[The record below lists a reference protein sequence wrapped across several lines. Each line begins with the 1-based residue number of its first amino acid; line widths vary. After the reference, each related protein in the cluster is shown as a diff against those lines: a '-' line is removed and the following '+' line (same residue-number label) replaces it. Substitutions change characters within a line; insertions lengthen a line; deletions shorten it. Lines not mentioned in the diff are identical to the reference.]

1 MNVLTDLMLII
12 LPLPYVWKLNAPLAQ
27 RIALAG
33 MFVSAVP
40 SLLPWTRLGKLIAHR
55 FLYLQLLGCFVNVV
69 SIVRLCILMSLN
81 LSSSD
86 VTFNF
91 SEVVIWSVVEVNC
104 GLICACLP
112 SLRPAFTRLGL
123 GRVFGLSSHTPSP
136 SEGMGPSGVGVA
148 DSGALRPYGSASWK
162 GRGLFSVSM
171 AEGETYRGRD
181 DEEDSYEM
189 IKQAHREQGQTTTSV
204 EPARSSVSE
213 ERSAEEPAGIEVKRH
228 WAISEEPMSGH

>member
-1 MNVLTDLMLII
+1 ML
-12 LPLPYVWKLNAPLAQ
+12 LRAHAEK
-27 RIALAG
+27 
-33 MFVSAVP
+33 
-40 SLLPWTRLGKLIAHR
+40 TEKLINAVFVH
-55 FLYLQLLGCFVNVV
+55 LQLLGCFVNVV

-112 SLRPAFTRLGL
+112 SLRPAFTRLGF
-123 GRVFGLSSHTPSP
+123 GRIFGGSSHTPSP
-136 SEGMGPSGVGVA
+136 SQGMGPSGVGGV

-162 GRGLFSVSM
+162 GRGLFSVSV
-171 AEGETYRGRD
+171 AESGTYRGRE

-189 IKQAHREQGQTTTSV
+189 IKQAHQEQGQTTTSV

-228 WAISEEPMSGH
+228 WAISQEPMRGR

>member
-1 MNVLTDLMLII
+1 MDTTGEADC
-12 LPLPYVWKLNAPLAQ
+12 
-27 RIALAG
+27 
-33 MFVSAVP
+33 
-40 SLLPWTRLGKLIAHR
+40 HR

-136 SEGMGPSGVGVA
+136 SEGMGPSGVGIA

-171 AEGETYRGRD
+171 AEAETYRGRD